1 MIARATTLAS
11 CLIALFIWTPPA
23 RAKGKVLNSLPTGKD
38 GLQLQVFCERCK
50 KGSDC
55 VSVRAVG
62 RNAPAKLLLRDDTT
76 CSRDPSIDPA
86 YSVREFKLSPTLTG
100 ALIKEESG
108 GGEAIGHSYW
118 LVAVI
123 DGKISKLWDAMYG
136 TQEMVGIDSYTLR
149 TTDSDHNGRDEI
161 DYVAPFPVSNS
172 LDVTAQ
178 TSSLDDAG
186 ADTWEHQLLEFDDA
200 KKAMA
205 EKSPHHE
212 FAAVLST
219 TKSLTDALRLKL
231 RLLKDAKCG
240 AEDFLVLETDSLP
253 MLHQGFYVV
262 ASICESRADAQ
273 ARLNRIK
280 NCRPELSG
288 AIRQV
293 R

>member
-1 MIARATTLAS
+1 
-11 CLIALFIWTPPA
+11 
-23 RAKGKVLNSLPTGKD
+23 VLKSLPTGKD
-38 GLQLQVFCERCK
+38 GLQFQVACERYK
-50 KGSDC
+50 KGTDR

-62 RNAPAKLLLRDDTT
+62 RNAPAKLILRDDTT
-76 CSRDPSIDPA
+76 CRRDPTVDPE
-86 YSVREFKLSPTLTG
+86 YSMREFRLSPTRTG
-100 ALIKEESG
+100 ALIKEEAG

-123 DGKISKLWDAMYG
+123 DGKIRTLWDAMYG
-136 TQEMVGIDSYTLR
+136 TQEVVSIDSYKLR

-161 DYVAPFPVSNS
+161 DYTAPFPVSNN
-172 LDVTAQ
+172 LDT
-178 TSSLDDAG
+178 TDPSSILDDMG

-200 KKAMA
+200 KKAMV
-205 EKSPHHE
+205 EKLPHQE

-219 TKSLTDALRLKL
+219 TKTLKDARTLKFS
-231 RLLKDAKCG
+231 LLKDAKCG
-240 AEDFLVLETDSLP
+240 AEDFLLLETDSLP
-253 MLHQGFYVV
+253 MLHPGFYVV

-280 NCRPELSG
+280 NCRPEISG